1 MLIKRKHT
9 GTIESTRRAAGKR
22 HVDLPI
28 KPEVNGKNSEL
39 LPEAVADFFSRLTTL
54 ASRKKSYNF
63 IRLGMRPSS

>member
-9 GTIESTRRAAGKR
+9 GTIESTRRAVGKR

-39 LPEAVADFFSRLTTL
+39 LPGAGADFFSRLKGQSHEIKVWL
-54 ASRKKSYNF
+54 FWA
-63 IRLGMRPSS
+63 

>member
-9 GTIESTRRAAGKR
+9 GTIESIRRAVGKR

-39 LPEAVADFFSRLTTL
+39 LPEPVADFFSRLITHSYKKLTTL
-54 ASRKKSYNF
+54 IKV
-63 IRLGMRPSS
+63 

>member
-9 GTIESTRRAAGKR
+9 GTIESIRRAVGKR

-39 LPEAVADFFSRLTTL
+39 LP
-54 ASRKKSYNF
+54 K
-63 IRLGMRPSS
+63 